1 MLSLSETP
9 AHLKNIKSIIAR
21 TFHENEH
28 YNSNKGK
35 GVNTFV
41 GAVTDISRDGYR
53 QRSGR
58 QC

>member
-41 GAVTDISRDGYR
+41 WGRDRYF
-53 QRSGR
+53 
-58 QC
+58 

>member
-1 MLSLSETP
+1 MGEEEEEWVVIISLSETP

-35 GVNTFV
+35 LCSNLFVTF
-41 GAVTDISRDGYR
+41 
-53 QRSGR
+53 
-58 QC
+58 